1 MVIKKIGKAKDG
13 AGGGGLLES
22 GGEEWVAKNLT
33 RESWGNS
40 RRLRSKEL
48 RCQAPGT
55 QSIVPLDFIYTVQIP
70 TKKVGFSRQWLG
82 SIKPKVGALLSVI
95 CMWPHWSHIFGD
107 GHTSNTNIKICQAT
121 GILQDVCNWFDSPS
135 TLKNMPPPGLPNVS
149 IFAPMCGVLLAFRK
163 VSSILQNGSWKH
175 NS

>member
-13 AGGGGLLES
+13 AGVGGLLES

-70 TKKVGFSRQWLG
+70 TKKVGFSRQ
-82 SIKPKVGALLSVI
+82 
-95 CMWPHWSHIFGD
+95 
-107 GHTSNTNIKICQAT
+107 
-121 GILQDVCNWFDSPS
+121 
-135 TLKNMPPPGLPNVS
+135 
-149 IFAPMCGVLLAFRK
+149 
-163 VSSILQNGSWKH
+163 
-175 NS
+175 